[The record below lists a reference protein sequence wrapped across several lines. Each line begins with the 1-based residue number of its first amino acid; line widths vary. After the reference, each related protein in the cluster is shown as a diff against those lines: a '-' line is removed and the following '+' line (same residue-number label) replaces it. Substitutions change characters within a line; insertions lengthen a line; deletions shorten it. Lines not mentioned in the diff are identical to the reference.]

1 MAEWCIYASVN
12 KLIIGSDNGL
22 SPDRRLTMM
31 WTNSGILIIRNLETN
46 FSEILREIHI
56 FSFTK
61 MYLKMSSAKWR
72 PCLSVHEQIR
82 STITTMTGLFI
93 KYIHTGLSLN
103 TSYSLPEARTVGT
116 LLRGCSWRL
125 NVITTSHWNLVAMPI
140 FCCYLSRDR

>member
-12 KLIIGSDNGL
+12 KPIIGSDNGL

-31 WTNSGILIIRNLETN
+31 WTNAGILIIRNLETN

-56 FSFTK
+56 FSFTI

-72 PCLSVHEQIR
+72 PCLFVYEQIR
-82 STITTMTGLFI
+82 STVTTMTGLFI
-93 KYIHTGLSLN
+93 KYIHTGHSLN
-103 TSYSLPEARTVGT
+103 TSYSLPEARTVGS

-125 NVITTSHWNLVAMPI
+125 NVKTTSHWNLVAMPI
-140 FCCYLSRDR
+140 FCCYLSRDH